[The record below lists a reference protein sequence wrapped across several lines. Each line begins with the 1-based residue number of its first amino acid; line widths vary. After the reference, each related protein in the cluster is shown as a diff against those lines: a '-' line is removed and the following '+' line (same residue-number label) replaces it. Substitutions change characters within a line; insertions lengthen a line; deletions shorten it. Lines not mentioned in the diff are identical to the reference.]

1 MRVKSDGWRRRHAL
15 QIVAQLPENH
25 DDAIAVL
32 ELARE
37 LVDGFL
43 AGEGQPDHPV
53 LMAFPSAS
61 ERR

>member
-15 QIVAQLPENH
+15 QIVTQLPENH

-43 AGEGQPDHPV
+43 VGEKSDHPV
-53 LMAFPSAS
+53 LAFSSAS

>member
-1 MRVKSDGWRRRHAL
+1 MRVKSDSWRRRHAL

-32 ELARE
+32 ELAKE
-37 LVDGFL
+37 LVNGFL
-43 AGEGQPDHPV
+43 AGEDEQPHPI
-53 LMAFPSAS
+53 LAFSSAS